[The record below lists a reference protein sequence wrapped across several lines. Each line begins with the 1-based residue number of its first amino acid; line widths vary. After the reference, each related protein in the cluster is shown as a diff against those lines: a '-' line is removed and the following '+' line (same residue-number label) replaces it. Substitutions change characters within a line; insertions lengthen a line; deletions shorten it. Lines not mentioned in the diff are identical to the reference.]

1 MRSGKAPTI
10 SARVMTA
17 KVIWQARK
25 TFSGMLPEA
34 ASVPMPQGSTR
45 LKSPIRWPPSPNAS
59 EYAQTIHRIDMSPA
73 MAKHC
78 IITESTFTE
87 RTRPA

>member
-1 MRSGKAPTI
+1 
-10 SARVMTA
+10 MTA
-17 KVIWQARK
+17 KVIWKARK
-25 TFSGMLPEA
+25 TFSGMVPEA
-34 ASVPMPQGSTR
+34 APVPMPQASTR

-59 EYAQTIHRIDMSPA
+59 VYPNRIHRIDISPA

-87 RTRPA
+87 RTSPA